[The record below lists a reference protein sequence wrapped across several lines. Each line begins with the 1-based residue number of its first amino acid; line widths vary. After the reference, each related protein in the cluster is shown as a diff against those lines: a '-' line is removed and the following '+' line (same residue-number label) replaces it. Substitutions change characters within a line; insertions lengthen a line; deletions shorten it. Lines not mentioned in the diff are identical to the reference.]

1 MCNLEVGSYSSD
13 VKRMMFNTI
22 IKNLEI
28 GGKAV
33 LDYEVKVQKLR
44 KEGQLLFWEG
54 TGNNYSIAGV
64 EIQLQRNTLKY
75 IIQYYIP
82 SGLFVMVSWVIYSSC
97 FRILSRSTC
106 ISFQKFDI
114 DRLQKLFIQFFTFT
128 SY

>member
-44 KEGQLLFWEG
+44 KEDQLLFWEG

>member
-1 MCNLEVGSYSSD
+1 MCKLEVGSYSSD

-33 LDYEVKVQKLR
+33 LDYEVKVEKLR
-44 KEGQLLFWEG
+44 KEDQILFWEG

-82 SGLFVMVSWVIYSSC
+82 SGLFVMVSWVIYHFS
-97 FRILSRSTC
+97 
-106 ISFQKFDI
+106 
-114 DRLQKLFIQFFTFT
+114 
-128 SY
+128 